1 MNTLRLTR
9 WRWLAS
15 ATLVAL
21 GYAAQARAVEVV
33 RVCTNQETIGAPTG
47 ELASQL
53 MAHVAR
59 QLPELR
65 FEYTPLPWSRC
76 LKMAERGDFDAVLA
90 GSYSSDRAKSLA
102 YPQKADGSVDA
113 SKRMFNLGFAVIRRV
128 GSKVTWTGN
137 QFSHLDA
144 PVGAQLGYSIV
155 EYLRSQQV
163 EVDVGSSTVISGLRK
178 LNAGRISAMVV
189 NPFNFDALLHEP
201 EFAGKLEMVVDPL
214 IQNKPYYLILG
225 NAFVAAH
232 PEQPPKIWKAVEGAR
247 QTAEVGNL
255 YAKYLGQ
262 TQSGLR
268 LKP

>member
-1 MNTLRLTR
+1 
-9 WRWLAS
+9 
-15 ATLVAL
+15 LVAL
-21 GYAAQARAVEVV
+21 GWAAQARAGELV

-47 ELASQL
+47 ELATQL

-65 FEYTPLPWSRC
+65 FEYTPLPWTRC

-90 GSYSSDRAKSLA
+90 GSYSSDRAKSLT

-128 GSKVTWTGN
+128 GSKVSWNGN

-163 EVDVGSSTVISGLRK
+163 EVDVGSPTVVNGLRK

-189 NPFNFDALLHEP
+189 NPFNFEASLHEP
-201 EFAGKLEMVVDPL
+201 EFTGKLEMLIDPL
-214 IQNKPYYLILG
+214 IQNKPYYLILANG
-225 NAFVAAH
+225 FVAAH
-232 PEQPPKIWKAVEGAR
+232 PEQAPKIWKAVEAAR

-255 YAKYLGQ
+255 YAKFLGQ
-262 TQSGLR
+262 TQSSLR